1 MVKLLG
7 FVVVLVGVGLG
18 AGVGSAAEAKT
29 AVSAT
34 LILDIV
40 AAPVS
45 QRRSAFDEA
54 LTRPAPAATE
64 RPEGE
69 VQADGS
75 VRYGRTTITV
85 KNPCPPGEHY
95 EPPPLPGRRARR

>member
-7 FVVVLVGVGLG
+7 SIVAFTGLALGVGV
-18 AGVGSAAEAKT
+18 AAADEAKT
-29 AVSAT
+29 AVSAS

-45 QRRSAFDEA
+45 DRRSAFDEA
-54 LTRPAPAATE
+54 LRRPPPPVADA
-64 RPEGE
+64 GE
-69 VQADGS
+69 VLADGS